1 MDSIRLSNMTF
12 QCHIGQYETEREKV
26 QPVTIT
32 VDLYL
37 DLERAGTTNNIN
49 DTVDY
54 TQVYGCIKQAVEA
67 GEFSLL
73 EGLAE
78 DIAHIL
84 LQKFRIQ
91 KVRIIATK
99 RPADLVK
106 QHVEA
111 VTVDIVREQ
120 KNPID
125 QDNNL

>member
-1 MDSIRLSNMTF
+1 MVF
-12 QCHIGQYETEREKV
+12 QCHIGLEEQERENL
-26 QPVTIT
+26 QPISIT

-54 TQVYGCIKQAVEA
+54 TQVYECIQQAVIA

-91 KVRIIATK
+91 KVRVIATK
-99 RPADLVK
+99 KPADLVK
-106 QHVEA
+106 QQIES
-111 VTVDIVREQ
+111 VTVDIIREQ
-120 KNPID
+120 KSSGISEMI
-125 QDNNL
+125 

>member
-1 MDSIRLSNMTF
+1 MDSIRLSNMAF
-12 QCHIGQYETEREKV
+12 QSHIGQHESEREKL
-26 QPVTIT
+26 QQIAIT

-54 TQVYGCIKQAVEA
+54 TQVYECIKQAVEA

-106 QHVEA
+106 QQVEA
-111 VTVDIVREQ
+111 VTVDIIREQ
-120 KNPID
+120 KNTPD
-125 QDNNL
+125 YYAH